1 MIAPARVSFVAFPLA
16 VVTAF
21 APAQCTTP
29 WSALGAGANQYV
41 DALAVL
47 PNGDLVVGGTFTSA
61 GGVPAACIA
70 RWDGQSWLPLGAGVS
85 GSSGPPTST
94 AVHCLLVL
102 PNGDLIV
109 GGNFNQAGGVPA
121 AAVARWDGNAWSS
134 LGSTAVGMVRALARL
149 ANGDLVVGGSWV
161 MFGSNPQHLARW
173 DGTTWH
179 PLGIGVN
186 TYEVKALAT
195 LPNGDLVA
203 GGNFWTAGGMPANYI
218 ARWNGSTWSQL
229 GSGLG
234 GGVFGTWVNTLCT
247 LPNGDLIVGG
257 NFTTAGG
264 LPANRIARWNGSS
277 WSSFGSGIGSTGL
290 MPLVYAITTL
300 ADGDLVVGGSFT
312 SAGGVAANSIAR
324 WRGGVWTPM
333 GAGMD
338 NTVDVLLALANGDLI
353 AGGAFTAVD
362 GGAASRVA
370 RRTTTCAA
378 GATLLGAGCVGATAQ
393 VSLTATR
400 LPWLGGTFEAR
411 ASGLQP
417 GSLAVGV
424 FGFTPLAVPMPSV
437 HPLGAAGCM
446 LWVDDDILV
455 QFALGSGVV
464 DTAIAIPAVP
474 VLVGGVF
481 HHQVV
486 PVELDAAGELVALT
500 ASNALTLTIGM
511 L

>member
-1 MIAPARVSFVAFPLA
+1 MNAPTRLLFVAVAFA
-16 VVTAF
+16 AVTAA

-29 WSALGAGANQYV
+29 WSALGAGTNQYV

-47 PNGDLVVGGTFTSA
+47 PNGDLVAGGTFTAA

-70 RWDGQSWLPLGAGVS
+70 RWDGQTWSPLGSGMS

-102 PNGDLIV
+102 PNGDLIA

-121 AAVARWDGNAWSS
+121 AAIARWDGNAWSS
-134 LGSTAVGMVRALARL
+134 LGSNAVGYVRALTRL
-149 ANGDLVVGGSWV
+149 PNGDLVAGGAWV
-161 MFGSNPQHLARW
+161 TGASSPQHVARW

-179 PLGIGVN
+179 ALGIGVN
-186 TYEVKALAT
+186 TSDVKALAT
-195 LPNGDLVA
+195 LPNGDVVA
-203 GGNFWTAGGMPANYI
+203 AGNFWTAGGTPANYI
-218 ARWNGSTWSQL
+218 ARWNGSTWSPL

-234 GGVFGTWVNTLCT
+234 GGVFGTWVNALHTLS
-247 LPNGDLIVGG
+247 NGDLIVGG

-264 LPANRIARWNGSS
+264 QPANRIARWNGSS
-277 WSSFGSGIGSTGL
+277 WSSFGSGITSTGL
-290 MPLVYAITTL
+290 LALVYAITTL
-300 ADGDLVVGGSFT
+300 ADGDLVVAGNFT

-324 WRGGVWTPM
+324 WRSGVWSPM

-338 NTVDVLLALANGDLI
+338 QTVDVLLALDNGDLI
-353 AGGAFTAVD
+353 AGGAFGSADGTAT
-362 GGAASRVA
+362 SRIA

-378 GATLLGAGCVGATAQ
+378 AATLLGAGCVGTTTATVLA
-393 VSLTATR
+393 ATR
-400 LPWLGGTFEAR
+400 LPWLGGMFEAR
-411 ASGLQP
+411 ASGMRS

-437 HPLGAAGCM
+437 HPLGAAGCT

-455 QFALGSGVV
+455 QFALGGGVV
-464 DTAIAIPAVP
+464 ATAIAIPAAP
-474 VLVGGVF
+474 ALVGGVF

-486 PVELDAAGELVALT
+486 PIELDATGELMALT
-500 ASNALTLTIGM
+500 TSNALTLTIGA